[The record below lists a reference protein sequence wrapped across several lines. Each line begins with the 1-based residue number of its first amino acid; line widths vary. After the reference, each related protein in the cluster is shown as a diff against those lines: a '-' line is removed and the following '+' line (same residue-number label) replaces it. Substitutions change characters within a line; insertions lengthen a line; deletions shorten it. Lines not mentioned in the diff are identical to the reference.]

1 LSYGGFAFIKWSNDF
16 AGLVSLACEV
26 DLHVAILELRGL
38 HSVRAAVCPGG
49 SSLQFSLL
57 PTTWATFACVVELVD
72 ELNMFRVL
80 AGYDGCP
87 WWCDVM
93 LLAHLRLFLFAFPYR
108 GQERLLVVPSIHV
121 LVVVLHFNSWHI
133 LQRFI
138 DLNISFQESDV
149 ILNAAIVQS
158 ER

>member
-1 LSYGGFAFIKWSNDF
+1 MSYGGFAFIKRSNDF

-38 HSVRAAVCPGG
+38 HSVRAAVRPGG
-49 SSLQFSLL
+49 SSL
-57 PTTWATFACVVELVD
+57 PTWATLACVVEFVD

-87 WWCDVM
+87 WRCDVM

-133 LQRFI
+133 F
-138 DLNISFQESDV
+138 
-149 ILNAAIVQS
+149 
-158 ER
+158 